1 MSISQAVTVLE
12 VDAGVLNILS
22 KNYLQHSSVSLYDFD
37 VIRYFIGSKSSQVVS
52 KKNLRARSEDSGV

>member
-12 VDAGVLNILS
+12 VEA
-22 KNYLQHSSVSLYDFD
+22 NYLQHSSVSLYDFN